1 MAAPQSGPP
10 YRAFR
15 PRPSVRPAEK
25 GRPLRRPGAPGSA
38 KKSAE
43 RRRQLSR
50 RRRFSVMVIVPVLLM
65 LGSVYLHTV
74 AAGLNEK
81 ASDLREQVDRAEVEA
96 EKLGIQVSRLSAPG
110 RIRALAIEDLNMK
123 DPEATEL
130 KTYGKDGE
138 DVKQSEEERG
148 QEDSP

>member
-10 YRAFR
+10 YRAFG
-15 PRPSVRPAEK
+15 PAARPAGK
-25 GRPLRRPGAPGSA
+25 DPPVRRPGASGGT
-38 KKSAE
+38 KKSVE
-43 RRRQLSR
+43 RRRQLGR
-50 RRRFSVMVIVPVLLM
+50 RRRFSVVVIIPVLLM

-74 AAGLNEK
+74 AAGLDGR
-81 ASDLREQVDRAEVEA
+81 ASNLREQVDRAEVEG

-110 RIRALAIEDLNMK
+110 RIRALATEDLNMK
-123 DPEATEL
+123 DPEAADL